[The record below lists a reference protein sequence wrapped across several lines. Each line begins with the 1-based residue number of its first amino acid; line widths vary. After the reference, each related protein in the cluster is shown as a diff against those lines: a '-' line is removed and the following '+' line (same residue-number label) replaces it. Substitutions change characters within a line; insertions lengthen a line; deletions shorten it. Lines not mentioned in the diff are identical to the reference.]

1 MSIKKPVQI
10 TDEEYAK
17 YLESIRE
24 IEQLILEAEKS
35 YAQIEKMRIKSA
47 RYSTKLKQSRK
58 RNRNN
63 LSLKSIKW

>member
-1 MSIKKPVQI
+1 MSIKKRVQI
-10 TDEEYAK
+10 TDEEYDK

-47 RYSTKLKQSRK
+47 RYFSKLNKLKNK
-58 RNRNN
+58 A
-63 LSLKSIKW
+63 KAK